1 MLNINEEDLKA
12 AIVQKA
18 ADEILSH
25 DSDLSGLIA
34 DEVKKRLDKIFID
47 RAEAQISKAINDAIN
62 AGFEREY
69 QRVTHWGEPEGEKT
83 SIKAELDKI
92 VSGYWNHKVD
102 KNGKPTTSSYDAMTR
117 AEWLMTKICA
127 EDFSKSMQQQAVNM
141 TAHLKDGLRGH
152 MAQMVNGLLDN
163 LFRVK
168 SWQDQDATKQPW

>member
-1 MLNINEEDLKA
+1 MLNINEEDLKV

-18 ADEILSH
+18 ADEILSQ
-25 DSDLSGLIA
+25 DDDLSGLIA
-34 DEVKKRLDKIFID
+34 NEVKSRLDKIFID
-47 RAEAQISKAINDAIN
+47 RAEAQISETINDAIT

-69 QRVTHWGEPEGEKT
+69 QRINRWGEPEGEKT
-83 SIKAELDKI
+83 TIKAQLDKI
-92 VSGYWNHKVD
+92 ISGYWNQNVD
-102 KNGKPTTSSYDAMTR
+102 KNGKPDSSNYGTMTR

-163 LFRVK
+163 LFKVK